1 MASHHR
7 ANSRRWGY
15 YRWGYRGYRRI
26 GLGLLALV
34 TLLGCWLLQ
43 GQPSFSTQHPLKTT
57 DATGTVDAP
66 VTLLAQAPSLQASYN
81 LYEAGQLDE
90 AAALLTEA
98 LATYQAGGDRLRE
111 AVALSNL
118 ALVEGQQGDWPQA
131 HQHIDQSIAL
141 LQGREITDRRRPR
154 ILAQTFTIQGQLHLA
169 QGNENAA
176 LGSFQTA
183 TTLYQE
189 NGDTAQAVRSQ
200 INQAQALQANGF
212 YRRAIREIL
221 APLRQQLANQPDSLL
236 KAEGLHSLGEALLVA
251 GSTDRAEAALDQSL
265 TVLDTLANSAADS
278 TLLSETDRTRLPAV
292 KAAVYISLGNTV
304 RSRQDTEAA
313 LAYYR
318 QAGQV
323 GTAANRLRADLNQLS
338 LFVDTGQFGAAATL
352 WPTLWSQINAP
363 ATSRDGL
370 YARLNFANS
379 LIKLGPE
386 RQGPDWS
393 RLNDFLTETHLQA
406 QALGDRRS
414 DAYVLGTQ
422 GTVALKQA
430 LLNRAKTFTEQAL
443 VMAASV
449 NAVDMT
455 YRWHEQLGQILE
467 AQDDLEGAISAYQ
480 TAVNSL
486 KRLRTDLL
494 AINPDLQ
501 FSFQQSVEPI
511 HRKLVSL
518 LIEAYEQE
526 TGQETA
532 NKANGSGAASLGAA
546 RQVLES
552 LQQEELNNYLRA
564 ACLDLEEVQIDQIA
578 QAQSTAVIYPII
590 LPDRLATIVSYPG
603 QTQVSAKAGM
613 NKAISAAEEILELY
627 PTPVAAETVDTA
639 LRGLRRDLINRISL
653 GYRTSAAQVYDWLIR
668 PIEPDL
674 EANGIDTLVFVL
686 DGSLRN
692 VPMAALFDGEQ
703 FLIEKYA
710 LALTPGLQLLAPKP
724 LQDQPLSTLTFG
736 LSEAV
741 AVNVPNSDLTINF
754 SPLPNVPAEIE
765 RISTLIPRTNVL
777 LNSEFT
783 RDSFQTAL
791 GDNNATVVHLATHG
805 QFSSNSNETFIV
817 AWDGQT
823 ITIDDLTVALE
834 ATATNQDADVELL
847 VLSACETAAGDDRAA
862 LGLAGIAVRAGAR
875 STLAS
880 LWQVDDVA
888 TSQLMGNFYEELAT
902 KRVTKAQAL
911 QSAQVSILNNPRYR
925 RHPYFW
931 APFVMVGNWL

>member
-1 MASHHR
+1 M
-7 ANSRRWGY
+7 
-15 YRWGYRGYRRI
+15 
-26 GLGLLALV
+26 
-34 TLLGCWLLQ
+34 
-43 GQPSFSTQHPLKTT
+43 
-57 DATGTVDAP
+57 
-66 VTLLAQAPSLQASYN
+66 LAQAPSLQASYD

-118 ALVEGQQGDWPQA
+118 ALVEGQQGHWPQA

-141 LQGREITDRRRPR
+141 LQGNAITDRRRPR

-176 LGSFQTA
+176 LESFQTA
-183 TTLYQE
+183 TTLYQGAGE
-189 NGDTAQAVRSQ
+189 TAQAIRSQ

-221 APLRQQLANQPDSLL
+221 APLRQQLATQPDSLL

-251 GSTDRAEAALDQSL
+251 GSTDQAEATLEQSL
-265 TVLDTLANSAADS
+265 TVLRDLGEAG
-278 TLLSETDRTRLPAV
+278 LSGEDQARLPV
-292 KAAVYISLGNTV
+292 VEAAVYISLGNTV
-304 RSRQDTEAA
+304 RSRQDTDAA
-313 LAYYR
+313 LDYYR

-323 GTAANRLRADLNQLS
+323 GTAANRLRAGLNQLS
-338 LFVDTGQFGAAATL
+338 LLVDTQRFGTAATL
-352 WPTLWSQINAP
+352 WPTLWPQINAP

-379 LIKLGPE
+379 LINLGPE
-386 RQGPDWS
+386 HQGPDWS
-393 RLNDFLTETHLQA
+393 QLNGFLTETHLQA

-422 GTVALKQA
+422 GTVALKQSA
-430 LLNRAKTFTEQAL
+430 LGRAKTLTEQAL

-467 AQDDLEGAISAYQ
+467 AQDDLNGAITAYQ

-511 HRKLVSL
+511 HRRLVSL
-518 LIEAYEQE
+518 LLEAYEQE
-526 TGQETA
+526 TGQNTA
-532 NKANGSGAASLGAA
+532 NKANGSGAARLGAA

-564 ACLDLEEVQIDQIA
+564 ACLDLEAVQIDQID

-603 QTQVSAKAGM
+603 QTQVAVKAGE

-627 PTPVAAETVDTA
+627 PTPIAAATVDNA
-639 LRGLRRDLINRISL
+639 LQGLRRDLINRISL
-653 GYRTSAAQVYDWLIR
+653 GYRASAAQVYDWLIR

-703 FLIEKYA
+703 FLVEKYA

-724 LQDQPLSTLTFG
+724 LQDQALSTLTFG

-741 AVNVPNSDLTINF
+741 TVNVPNSDRTISF

-791 GDNNATVVHLATHG
+791 RDNSATVVHLATHG

-817 AWDGQT
+817 AWNGQT

-847 VLSACETAAGDDRAA
+847 VLSACETATGDDRAA

>member
-1 MASHHR
+1 M
-7 ANSRRWGY
+7 
-15 YRWGYRGYRRI
+15 
-26 GLGLLALV
+26 V
-34 TLLGCWLLQ
+34 
-43 GQPSFSTQHPLKTT
+43 
-57 DATGTVDAP
+57 
-66 VTLLAQAPSLQASYN
+66 LAQAPSLQASYD
-81 LYEAGQLDE
+81 LYEAGRLDE
-90 AAALLTEA
+90 AASL
-98 LATYQAGGDRLRE
+98 LATALETYRAGGDRLRE
-111 AVALSNL
+111 AVALSNW
-118 ALVEGQQGDWPQA
+118 ALVEGQKGDWPQA
-131 HQHIDQSIAL
+131 HQHIDQSIGV

-169 QGNENAA
+169 QGNEDEA
-176 LGSFQTA
+176 LGSYQAA
-183 TTLYQE
+183 TDLYQQA
-189 NGDTAQAVRSQ
+189 GDTAQAIRSQ

-221 APLRQQLANQPDSLL
+221 APLGQQLVGQSDSLL

-251 GSTDRAEAALDQSL
+251 GSTQQAEESLNNSLAVLIALER
-265 TVLDTLANSAADS
+265 SA
-278 TLLSETDRTRLPAV
+278 LLSNDDQARLPIV
-292 KAAVYISLGNTV
+292 KAAVYMSLGNTV

-313 LAYYR
+313 LDHYKLAGQLAD
-318 QAGQV
+318 QAGSE
-323 GTAANRLRADLNQLS
+323 ANRLRADLNQLS
-338 LFVDTGQFGAAATL
+338 LLVETERFGQAATL
-352 WPTLWSQINAP
+352 WPSLWPQVDQP

-379 LIKLGPE
+379 LINLGPDH
-386 RQGPDWS
+386 RGPDWS
-393 RLNDFLTETHLQA
+393 RLDAFLTETHLQA

-422 GTVALKQA
+422 GTVAIKEATLG
-430 LLNRAKTFTEQAL
+430 RAKTLTEQAL
-443 VMAASV
+443 VLSASV
-449 NAVDMT
+449 NATDII

-467 AQDDLEGAISAYQ
+467 AQGDLFGAINAYQ
-480 TAVNSL
+480 TAVSSL

-494 AINPDLQ
+494 AVNPDLQ
-501 FSFQQSVEPI
+501 FSFRQSVDPI

-518 LIEAYEQE
+518 LLDAYEQE
-526 TGQETA
+526 DG
-532 NKANGSGAASLGAA
+532 NKASGAGAANLDAA

-564 ACLDLEEVQIDQIA
+564 ACLDLEAVQIDQIA

-603 QTQVSAKAGM
+603 QTQIAAKGAEG
-613 NKAISAAEEILELY
+613 KAISSTNEVLELY
-627 PTPVAAETVDTA
+627 PTPVAEGTVDET
-639 LRGLRRDLINRISL
+639 LRDLRRDLTNRISL
-653 GYRTSAAQVYDWLIR
+653 GYRSSAAQVYDWLIR

-674 EANGIDTLVFVL
+674 AANGIDTLVFVL
-686 DGSLRN
+686 DGGLRN

-703 FLIEKYA
+703 FLIEKYS

-724 LQDQPLSTLTFG
+724 IQDQTLSTLTFG

-741 AVNVPNSDLTINF
+741 NVAVPNSDRIINF

-765 RISTLIPRTNVL
+765 RISSLVPKTNVL
-777 LNSEFT
+777 LNEEFT
-783 RDSFQTAL
+783 PDSFQTAL
-791 GDNNATVVHLATHG
+791 ANNNATVVHLATHG

-817 AWDGQT
+817 AWDGQL
-823 ITIDDLTVALE
+823 ITIDDLTVSLE
-834 ATATNQDADVELL
+834 ATASNQDADVELL

-888 TSQLMGNFYEELAT
+888 TSQLMGNFYEALAT
-902 KRVTKAQAL
+902 QRVTKAQAL
-911 QSAQVSILNNPRYR
+911 QAAQLSILNNPRYR
-925 RHPYFW
+925 SHPYFW